1 MLYTAYPDI
10 PQCHFSPNHI
20 PFRLHVASNVVVLYT
35 ALILPCTTLLAWGCL
50 ELNPTYP
57 IVSLPANFLP
67 HPQIILISTKIPI
80 TQKSAQS
87 QNIMVRFCSLHNVIL
102 GFLAKKNHKLCL
114 SSVTEK
120 NSFLRKTSIFSSLS
134 LTLSHIEYFSLLA
147 SCTRLL
153 TLDSH
158 KLTVSSF
165 SPMAVHLQDHI
176 PCRIKVL
183 GDGASERIWW
193 N

>member
-1 MLYTAYPDI
+1 MLYTVYPDI

-20 PFRLHVASNVVVLYT
+20 PFRLHVASDVVVLYT

-50 ELNPTYP
+50 GLTPTCP
-57 IVSLPANFLP
+57 ILSLPANALIHKSFSFPLKFLSP
-67 HPQIILISTKIPI
+67 KNLLRVRTLWSD
-80 TQKSAQS
+80 SAVYTICYSWIFS
-87 QNIMVRFCSLHNVIL
+87 Q
-102 GFLAKKNHKLCL
+102 KNHKLCL
-114 SSVTEK
+114 SSVTER
-120 NSFLRKTSIFSSLS
+120 NSFLRKTSIFSS

-153 TLDSH
+153 TLNYH

-183 GDGASERIWW
+183 DDGASERIWW